1 MTWSAGG
8 IRSHHHGHAGR
19 RVFAMEWPVR
29 KIRMVRFICLVT
41 LKGLYDKFIPSPLSS
56 PHSPPPSPT
65 HPGMVGH
72 VTQLRRLLVNLALVA
87 KDDTDDQIPASTSH
101 SDRDDTDL
109 SEIDDQLLSPLPLPA
124 IHLMGHSMGGAIAVG
139 YAERYP
145 DDVASLTLLTPAG
158 LMDKGVFSLLRSL
171 PWFVQS
177 IVQRCLRR
185 NSLNAIRNDFL
196 RHGTELENRVVAQAQ
211 AMHKRN
217 PHAFPAIFRSILAFP
232 LAGLEETITN
242 VSAARLPTL
251 LVWAEYDRVVPFEPH
266 YGRWKALLKTGQN
279 VQYEVVKEAGHGFLK
294 EKPAVV
300 GDMVVRFLKCPPSWV
315 PPALIYQLKSHP
327 STITI

>member
-1 MTWSAGG
+1 MFLQRRGPRERS
-8 IRSHHHGHAGR
+8 IRYVYSSS
-19 RVFAMEWPVR
+19 VFLEGKRYVGVINQR
-29 KIRMVRFICLVT
+29 
-41 LKGLYDKFIPSPLSS
+41 PL
-56 PHSPPPSPT
+56 PYRTPQP

-72 VTQLRRLLVNLALVA
+72 VTQLRRLLVNLGLVA
-87 KDDTDDQIPASTSH
+87 KDDTDDRVPSSTH
-101 SDRDDTDL
+101 LHPDRDDTDP

-139 YAERYP
+139 YADRYP

-185 NSLNAIRNDFL
+185 NSVNAIRNDFL
-196 RHGTELENRVVAQAQ
+196 RHGTELENRVVAQAE

-232 LAGLEETITN
+232 LAELEDTIKS

-251 LVWAEYDRVVPFEPH
+251 LVWAECDRVLPFEPH

-279 VQYEVVKEAGHGFLK
+279 VRYEVVREAGHGFLL
-294 EKPAVV
+294 EKSTVV
-300 GDMVVRFLKCPPSWV
+300 GEMVLRFLKSPPSWV
-315 PPALIYQLKSHP
+315 PAALINQLSNHP

>member
-1 MTWSAGG
+1 
-8 IRSHHHGHAGR
+8 
-19 RVFAMEWPVR
+19 
-29 KIRMVRFICLVT
+29 
-41 LKGLYDKFIPSPLSS
+41 
-56 PHSPPPSPT
+56 
-65 HPGMVGH
+65 MVGH

-87 KDDTDDQIPASTSH
+87 KDDTDDVTASTSH
-101 SDRDDTDL
+101 PDRDDTDL
-109 SEIDDQLLSPLPLPA
+109 SEIDGQLLSPLPLPA

-158 LMDKGVFSLLRSL
+158 LMDKGVFKLLRSL

-185 NSLNAIRNDFL
+185 NSLDAIRNDFL
-196 RHGTELENRVVAQAQ
+196 RHGTEIENRVVAQAE
-211 AMHKRN
+211 AMHARN

-232 LAGLEETITN
+232 LAGLEETIRN

-251 LVWAEYDRVVPFEPH
+251 LVWAEFDRIVPFEPH
-266 YGRWKALLKTGQN
+266 YARWKALLKTGQN
-279 VQYEVVKEAGHGFLK
+279 VRYEVVKEAGHGFLL
-294 EKPAVV
+294 EKPTVV
-300 GDMVVRFLKCPPSWV
+300 GEMVVRFLKSPPSWV
-315 PPALIYQLKSHP
+315 PPALINQLSNHP

>member
-1 MTWSAGG
+1 
-8 IRSHHHGHAGR
+8 
-19 RVFAMEWPVR
+19 
-29 KIRMVRFICLVT
+29 
-41 LKGLYDKFIPSPLSS
+41 
-56 PHSPPPSPT
+56 
-65 HPGMVGH
+65 MVGH

-87 KDDTDDQIPASTSH
+87 KDDTDDRIPSSTH
-101 SDRDDTDL
+101 LHTDGDDTDPG
-109 SEIDDQLLSPLPLPA
+109 EIDDQLLSPLPLPA
-124 IHLMGHSMGGAIAVG
+124 IHLIGHSMGGAIAVG
-139 YAERYP
+139 YAKRYP

-196 RHGTELENRVVAQAQ
+196 RHGTEVENRVVAQAE

-217 PHAFPAIFRSILAFP
+217 PHAFLAIFRSILAFP
-232 LAGLEETITN
+232 LAGLEETIKD

-251 LVWAEYDRVVPFEPH
+251 LVWAEYDRVLPFEPH

-279 VQYEVVKEAGHGFLK
+279 VRYEVVREAGHGFLL
-294 EKPAVV
+294 EKSTVV
-300 GDMVVRFLKCPPSWV
+300 GEMVVRFLKSPPSWV
-315 PPALIYQLKSHP
+315 PAALINQLSNHP